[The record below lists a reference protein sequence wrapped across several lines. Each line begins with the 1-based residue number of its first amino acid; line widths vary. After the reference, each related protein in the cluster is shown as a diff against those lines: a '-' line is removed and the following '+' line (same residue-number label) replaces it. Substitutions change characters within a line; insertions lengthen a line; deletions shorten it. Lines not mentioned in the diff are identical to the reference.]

1 MDYLITNKQDED
13 ENVNI
18 KKPILIL
25 ALISFLQYLPTLFF
39 GITYLDDYQFIL
51 RFHNYNQNIEN
62 LFTSFTRG
70 VFDNKNSIYY
80 RPIFLDSILFNYQL
94 CGENFMGYHL
104 INILL
109 HVLAVIILYK
119 LLIKLKVKSV
129 QAFILALLFAV
140 HPALAEAV
148 AWIPGRNDTLLAIF
162 IFSFLIQSIKFNETG
177 KYIHVILSCLFLL
190 VSFYTKETTFFAI
203 PVGFF
208 IIHIARTEKWKTKNN
223 LLLDFSWIF
232 CFLIWFLSWSF
243 ASIKHIS
250 LTPKIIAY
258 QLFHKI
264 PVVIQYIGKIFIPI
278 NLSVYPTQKDT
289 VYYLG
294 YLSIFLILLIIL
306 KSKKKNWNV
315 IFYSIVIFLFFL
327 IPSLLIPNANE
338 NSQYLEHR
346 LYLPFLGILLLLPQT
361 ILFKNK
367 IKEKQLLS
375 IFGIIAVIL
384 SAINFSYQQNFS
396 SPNTFWTNAVTT
408 SPNSC
413 SANMMLA
420 VHTKNKEKCEPLF
433 QKAFLLNPKQKY
445 LNFCYG
451 VYLQQKDS
459 ILSSEKYFVEE
470 LKLSNYYQSNFYLAR
485 IAIKKND
492 LNAACDFL
500 NSYLKNNPHFEIEK
514 NCSLII
520 DTTLLQPKKMPEK
533 ISKLKELNNPFIDN
547 ILMQLGL

>member
-1 MDYLITNKQDED
+1 MDYKITNKQDDD
-13 ENVNI
+13 EKINI

-39 GITYLDDYQFIL
+39 GITYLDDYLFIL

-62 LFTSFTRG
+62 LITSFTRG
-70 VFDNKNSIYY
+70 VFDYKNSLYY
-80 RPIFLDSILFNYQL
+80 RPLFLDSILLNYKI
-94 CGENFMGYHL
+94 CGENFMGYHF

-109 HVLAVIILYK
+109 HVLAVILLYK
-119 LLIKLKVKSV
+119 LLIKIKVTSV
-129 QAFILALLFAV
+129 HAFVLALFFAV

-177 KYIHVILSCLFLL
+177 KYMHLLLSCLFLL

-208 IIHIARTEKWKTKNN
+208 IIHIARTEKWKSKNN
-223 LLLDFSWIF
+223 LFLDFSWIF
-232 CFLIWFLSWSF
+232 CFLIWFVSWSF

-258 QLFHKI
+258 QLYHKI

-294 YLSIFLILLIIL
+294 YISIFFILLIIL
-306 KSKKKNWNV
+306 KSKNKNWNA
-315 IFYSIVIFLFFL
+315 IFSSIVIFFLFL
-327 IPSLLIPNANE
+327 IPSLLIPNTNE

-361 ILFKNK
+361 ILFKNNL
-367 IKEKQLLS
+367 KEKHLFRVYL
-375 IFGIIAVIL
+375 FFVALL
-384 SAINFSYQQNFS
+384 SAINFNYQQNFS
-396 SPNTFWTNAVTT
+396 SPNAFWTNAVAT

-433 QKAFLLNPKQKY
+433 QKAFILNPKQKY

-459 ILSSEKYFVEE
+459 ILLSESYFVAE
-470 LKLSNYYQSNFYLAR
+470 LKNSNFYQSNFYLAR

-492 LNAACDFL
+492 LKTAYNYL
-500 NSYLKNNPHFEIEK
+500 NRYLQNNPHFEKEK
-514 NCSLII
+514 NDSLTI
-520 DTTLLQPKKMPEK
+520 DTTLLQPEKMQEN
-533 ISKLKELNNPFIDN
+533 ITKLKELNNPFIDN